1 MDFDLKYWGQ
11 QNILMKIVVILGK
24 LLRRGRVI
32 IMKDLLYYVRV
43 LIEVSID
50 EELSEIISF
59 GNEWGGVKYY
69 LV

>member
-1 MDFDLKYWGQ
+1 
-11 QNILMKIVVILGK
+11 MKIVVILGK